1 MVLRVGK
8 HRHLVLVAFAGN
20 LRHAR
25 HKRRGNAAKPR
36 LRIAH
41 HEPSHQEEEP
51 ARAPVPKAT
60 PKRDLTRERADAENE
75 SVAVTTE
82 PFRYLRDI
90 LGCVGAFA
98 AVLLVNKNRVD
109 ERRGLFEHVLPR
121 LRAIVDE
128 DDMLKALLQ
137 LRKERK
143 QLFVRIVGRNEY
155 CKRQH

>member
-1 MVLRVGK
+1 MSAEAV
-8 HRHLVLVAFAGN
+8 RHLRDVRGRVLPVGVGSYYI
-20 LRHAR
+20 
-25 HKRRGNAAKPR
+25 RRVPNVRKPR
-36 LRIAH
+36 LQR
-41 HEPSHQEEEP
+41 
-51 ARAPVPKAT
+51 
-60 PKRDLTRERADAENE
+60 
-75 SVAVTTE
+75 
-82 PFRYLRDI
+82 
-90 LGCVGAFA
+90 GAFA